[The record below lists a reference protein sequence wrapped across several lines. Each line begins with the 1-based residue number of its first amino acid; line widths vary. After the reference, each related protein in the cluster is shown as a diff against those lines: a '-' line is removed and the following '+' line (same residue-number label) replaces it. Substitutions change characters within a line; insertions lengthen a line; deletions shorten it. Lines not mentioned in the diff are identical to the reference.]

1 MTHPTYTQQALCRYN
16 LPRLKRIATELGVT
30 PTLDKRAADTWV
42 NAIITHQ
49 STQLQKV
56 DEQAIAQAELDHH
69 IATQAQAVANV
80 PLTTV
85 EINFY
90 HHEVFC
96 GKELIAYIAYDHDDL
111 ITQPWLV
118 MVNGEEKFRAT
129 TPARCQRFI
138 QWHHQDGILRET
150 FPAPDVIAEVPTI
163 LEISFYDQEAFVGD
177 KLIASI
183 SYDHGNYQNLY
194 WRVLVNNVE
203 IFRDLSAARCHSY
216 IKQQYQQGTL
226 PVQEQ
231 LPEEVCTTGNEIMAQ
246 IFDECEKYGF
256 EILDDGIYQ
265 NDVKLGEVGCT
276 DGGWWFTRA
285 TDEMQ
290 QQQPCDSAMD
300 AVWWLSMVD
309 VLPHAEA
316 ANCEE
321 LLDRPFDELT
331 PDEWQRLREYAPV
344 AESRELVTA

>member
-1 MTHPTYTQQALCRYN
+1 MEILIMTHPKYTQQALCRYN
-16 LPRLKRIATELGVT
+16 LPHLKRIAAELGVT

-42 NAIITHQ
+42 NAILTHQ

-56 DEQAIAQAELDHH
+56 DNQAELANY
-69 IATQAQAVANV
+69 IADQAQVVAPKPV
-80 PLTTV
+80 TTV

-96 GKELIAYIAYDHDDL
+96 GKELIAYIAYDHDEFV
-111 ITQPWLV
+111 TQPWLV
-118 MVNGEEKFRAT
+118 MVNGKEKFRAT
-129 TPARCQRFI
+129 TTNRCQRFI
-138 QWHHQDGILRET
+138 EWHHQDGTLRET
-150 FPAPDVIAEVPTI
+150 FPAPFEVAEAPTI

-177 KLIASI
+177 KLVASI
-183 SYDHGNYQNLY
+183 RYDHGNYQNLY

-216 IKQQYQQGTL
+216 VKQQYQQGTL
-226 PVQEQ
+226 PVQE
-231 LPEEVCTTGNEIMAQ
+231 PFIEEVCTTGNEVMAQ

-265 NDVKLGEVGCT
+265 NDQKLGEVGCT
-276 DGGWWFTRA
+276 DGSWWVMRTG
-285 TDEMQ
+285 EYQ
-290 QQQPCDSAMD
+290 QMPCDSAMD

-309 VLPHAEA
+309 VLPHAEP

-321 LLDRPFDELT
+321 LLDRPFEMLTAQDWEL
-331 PDEWQRLREYAPV
+331 LREYEAV